1 MAIHTSLVRILC
13 ITKMKK
19 ARRFH
24 HEATHVRYVL
34 IMPLDHRGCCC
45 NISYQWGHLMKLNL
59 ISNGRSNPKTNKSNK
74 QSDKYLT
81 FILHLRPVNTKICPF
96 QNVAK
101 CKSACLNTA
110 GLGGVYPSIQKARQR
125 KTDLFLN
132 DRNEF
137 MRQLFEDLTKIDK
150 YCTNK
155 GKVAAVRLNGT
166 SDIQYELIKVNGSN
180 VFDTFPNITFYDYTK
195 IPNRKISNIKNY
207 SLTWSYSEANKK
219 YSDYFNTVP
228 NNIAVVFR
236 DKLPKTFNTKE
247 VINGDLTD
255 LRFLDPVNVI
265 VGLKAKGKAKKD
277 YSGFV
282 VNN

>member
-1 MAIHTSLVRILC
+1 
-13 ITKMKK
+13 
-19 ARRFH
+19 
-24 HEATHVRYVL
+24 
-34 IMPLDHRGCCC
+34 
-45 NISYQWGHLMKLNL
+45 MKLYL
-59 ISNGRSNPKTNKSNK
+59 ISEGNSNSKTKKSNK

-81 FILHLRPVNTKICPF
+81 FILYLRPFNTKICPF

-101 CKSACLNTA
+101 CKNACLNTA

-137 MRQLFEDLTKIDK
+137 MRQLFEDLTKIER

-155 GKVAAVRLNGT
+155 GKVGAVRLNGT
-166 SDIQYELIKVNGSN
+166 SDIQWELIKVNGLN
-180 VFDTFPNITFYDYTK
+180 VFDTFQNITFYDYTK
-195 IPNRKISNIKNY
+195 HPNRKISHIKDY

-219 YSDYFNTVP
+219 YSNYFDTVP
-228 NNIAVVFR
+228 NNSAVVFR
-236 DKLPKTFNTKE
+236 DKLPETFKGKK

-282 VNN
+282 IG

>member
-1 MAIHTSLVRILC
+1 
-13 ITKMKK
+13 
-19 ARRFH
+19 
-24 HEATHVRYVL
+24 
-34 IMPLDHRGCCC
+34 
-45 NISYQWGHLMKLNL
+45 MKLNL

>member
-1 MAIHTSLVRILC
+1 
-13 ITKMKK
+13 
-19 ARRFH
+19 
-24 HEATHVRYVL
+24 
-34 IMPLDHRGCCC
+34 
-45 NISYQWGHLMKLNL
+45 MKLNL

-101 CKSACLNTA
+101 CKAACLNTA

-137 MRQLFEDLTKIDK
+137 MRQLFADIVKIEK
-150 YCTNK
+150 HCIKK
-155 GKVAAVRLNGT
+155 GKTPAIRLNGT

-195 IPNRKISNIKNY
+195 IPNRKVSNIKNY

-255 LRFLDPVNVI
+255 LRFLDPVNII

-282 VNN
+282 VN